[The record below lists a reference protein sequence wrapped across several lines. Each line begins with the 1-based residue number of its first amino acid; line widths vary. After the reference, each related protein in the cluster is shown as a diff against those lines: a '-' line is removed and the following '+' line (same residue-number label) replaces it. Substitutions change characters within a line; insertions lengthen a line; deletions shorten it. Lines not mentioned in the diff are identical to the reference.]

1 MNTILTRRSR
11 TDLPTVFDMFD
22 RLFDSAW
29 PVTTATSDHVS
40 MPMDIFEND
49 NKVSFRAA
57 LPGVKP
63 EEIEVS
69 VDDNVLTI
77 RGELKHEWAGDD
89 STKVY
94 RREVRHGLFTRS
106 IRLPEGLDLENIDAE
121 FENGLVTVSI
131 PKVEPLKTEPR
142 RIPVR
147 PATPAIEASA

>member
-11 TDLPTVFDMFD
+11 NDFPTVFDMFD

-29 PVTTATSDHVS
+29 PVTAATHENAS
-40 MPMDIFEND
+40 MPMDIFEKD
-49 NKVSFRAA
+49 NKVSFRAS

-77 RGELKHEWAGDD
+77 RGELKHEWATDEA
-89 STKVY
+89 TKVY